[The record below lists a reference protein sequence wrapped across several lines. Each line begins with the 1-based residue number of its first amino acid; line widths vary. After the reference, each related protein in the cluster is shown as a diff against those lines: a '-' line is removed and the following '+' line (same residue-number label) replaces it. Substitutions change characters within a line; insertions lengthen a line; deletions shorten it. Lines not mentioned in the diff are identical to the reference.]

1 MKKIKIAPSIL
12 SANFAILKE
21 QIATIEKGGA
31 DWIHLDVM
39 DGHFVPNITF
49 GPVVVKSIRSC
60 TKLPLDA
67 HLMIESPDRYLENFR
82 EVGVD
87 RLTVHVEACQ
97 HLHRTIQKIKELGMK
112 AGVSVNPATNVST
125 ITEILPYVDQILV
138 MTVNPGFGGQKF
150 IESTLKKIEK
160 ISSMIAQSGKNIEV
174 EVDGG
179 VDTKNA
185 SQLVEAG
192 ATVLV
197 AGYSIFSQ
205 KNISKAVNLLRT
217 AALRP

>member
-1 MKKIKIAPSIL
+1 MKKIKIAPSVL
-12 SANFAILKE
+12 SANFSNLQD
-21 QIATIEKGGA
+21 QISAVEKGGA
-31 DWIHLDVM
+31 DWIHLDIM

-49 GPVVVKSIRSC
+49 GPVVVRAIRKC

-82 EVGVD
+82 EAGVN
-87 RLTVHVEACQ
+87 RLTVHVEACT
-97 HLHRTIQKIKELGMK
+97 HLHRTIQKIKELGMN
-112 AGVSVNPATNVST
+112 AGVSLNPATHASS
-125 ITEILPYVDQILV
+125 IAEILPFVDQILV

-160 ISSMIAQSGKNIEV
+160 ISSMIGQLEGNIEL

-185 SQLVEAG
+185 HHLVDAG
-192 ATVLV
+192 VTVLV
-197 AGYSIFSQ
+197 AGNSIFSQ
-205 KNISKAVNLLRT
+205 KNISQAVKHLRI
-217 AALRP
+217 AAIHP